1 MMVKVFRPTTAART
15 ALKPIG
21 MDSTPTSLIP
31 DKSMRCVG
39 LAGVLVGAV
48 ALIGVD
54 LVSADRVSHRHA
66 RVPAAIQFVSSADAA
81 ITVGSVGAVTL
92 ALALL
97 LWLGRRTADEGVPL
111 PMPASQSPHID
122 DSVKASRRR
131 RLSISYHSG
140 GLYGP

>member
-1 MMVKVFRPTTAART
+1 MMVEMFRPTTAART
-15 ALKPIG
+15 ALKHIG
-21 MDSTPTSLIP
+21 MDSTLTTLIP

-54 LVSADRVSHRHA
+54 LVSADRAGHRHA

-97 LWLGRRTADEGVPL
+97 LWLGRRTADAGVPL
-111 PMPASQSPHID
+111 RVAASHSPHVD
-122 DSVKASRRR
+122 DAVKASRRSK
-131 RLSISYHSG
+131 LSISYRSG